1 MPNRAPFQS
10 DLDPEEQLRHEAIDL
25 YIAGLRPTEISR
37 QLERS
42 RAWFYNT
49 LQRYQLGGRQA
60 LASRSRAPHT
70 VHNRTPLQVEQA
82 IVRVRETIMA
92 GDDPELRY
100 ANFGADA
107 IAVELQRAGITPPSR
122 ATINR
127 ILQKHGL
134 VVPRPRRKGKR
145 KLPDDYPWPQVQ
157 QPNHVHLFDFVHRIL
172 VGGGRFYGCHMLDQA
187 RHWPYLA
194 VIPQKT
200 AAAVSQ
206 VFVSAWQ
213 EMGLP
218 NALYLDNDVVW
229 RGSSS
234 GQRTFGRIIRLCL
247 LVGVQV
253 VFTPPYTPEAN
264 PVIES
269 FNGVWNRNFWQRTE
283 FQSLEHVQA
292 ELPHF
297 QCYCRHR
304 RPLPAFDNR
313 TADQLYPD
321 FVPVL
326 LGPEFTA
333 HQQTRLPLT
342 AGYVHFIRFVKPDG
356 TFTILNE
363 AWPLDP
369 DKWAGKTIR
378 ATVDTAKQQLCVYHQ
393 ADRNAEPQL
402 IAQFEYPLKE
412 EVMPLSPNFERSETP
427 LWPTSG

>member
-1 MPNRAPFQS
+1 MTEHAPFQS
-10 DLDPEEQLRHEAIDL
+10 NPDPEEQLRNEAIDL

-37 QLERS
+37 QLGRS

-82 IVRVRETIMA
+82 IVRVREMIMA

-134 VVPRPRRKGKR
+134 VATRPRRKAKR
-145 KLPDDYPWPQVQ
+145 KLPDDYPWPQVK

-172 VGGGRFYGCHMLDQA
+172 VGGGRFYGCQMLDQA

-194 VIPQKT
+194 AIPQKT

-218 NALYLDNDVVW
+218 NALYMDNDVVW

-234 GQRTFGRIIRLCL
+234 GQRTFSRIIRLCL
-247 LVGVQV
+247 LVGIQV
-253 VFTPPYTPEAN
+253 IFTPPYTPEAN

-269 FNGVWNRNFWQRTE
+269 FNGVWDRNFWQRTE
-283 FQSLEHVQA
+283 FQSLAHVQA

-297 QCYCRHR
+297 QRYCRHR

-313 TADQLYPD
+313 TADQLYPG

-326 LGPEFTA
+326 LTPEFTA

-342 AGYVHFIRFVKPDG
+342 AGYVHFIRFVRSDG

-363 AWPLDP
+363 AWSLDP

-378 ATVDTAKQQLCVYHQ
+378 ATIDTAKQQLCVYHQ
-393 ADRNAEPQL
+393 TDRNAEPQL

-412 EVMPLSPNFERSETP
+412 EVRPLSPNFKRAEIP